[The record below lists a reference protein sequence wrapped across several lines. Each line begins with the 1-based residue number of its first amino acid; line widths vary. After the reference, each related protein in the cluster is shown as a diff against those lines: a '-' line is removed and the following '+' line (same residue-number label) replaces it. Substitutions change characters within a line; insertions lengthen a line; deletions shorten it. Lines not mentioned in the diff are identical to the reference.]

1 MCLAVSPVRASVTDE
16 RTVNILRKRIRTLD
30 AQNKTYLWVRLV
42 FKLLNKEDVR
52 VPMENLPENVD
63 QAYDALLSKIPEET
77 QSIVRVILHI
87 LLVAEIPLE
96 VNHLNIAQA
105 CWKMKARRGF
115 RDSDDELQMQ
125 NVTYFKTWIEDTCGF
140 VVQVFRGQVGFIHQ
154 TSRISFFVR

>member
-1 MCLAVSPVRASVTDE
+1 MCLAVSPVGASVTDE

-42 FKLLNKEDVR
+42 FKLLNEEDVR

-87 LLVAEIPLE
+87 LLVAEILLE
-96 VNHLNIAQA
+96 VTEDPVKSI
-105 CWKMKARRGF
+105 
-115 RDSDDELQMQ
+115 
-125 NVTYFKTWIEDTCGF
+125 KTIG
-140 VVQVFRGQVGFIHQ
+140 
-154 TSRISFFVR
+154 SP